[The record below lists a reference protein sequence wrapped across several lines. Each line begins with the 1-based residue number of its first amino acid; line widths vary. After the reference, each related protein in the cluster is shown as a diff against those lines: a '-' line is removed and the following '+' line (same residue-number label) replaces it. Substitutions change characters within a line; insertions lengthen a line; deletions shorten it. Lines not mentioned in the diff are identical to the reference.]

1 MRTIQDLLSAE
12 RPEIVE
18 EAAISVA
25 RLEHYR
31 RDGNQATRDR
41 LDALYAE
48 VEKAVDR
55 RDLAGVVAHASAV
68 ARERWRAGFEYL
80 ELLSAFT
87 ALEAAMHRRIANRLA
102 PIERALG
109 QGLVGTAFAHGREAL
124 GREFRTLGTPH
135 AIDLTPFFT
144 GPYCD
149 ADGRPGGA
157 DAVYP
162 V

>member
-1 MRTIQDLLSAE
+1 MRTIQDVLSTD
-12 RPEIVE
+12 RLEIVE

-31 RDGNQATRDR
+31 RDGKQATRER
-41 LDALYAE
+41 LEALYAE
-48 VEKAVDR
+48 VAKAVDH
-55 RDLAGVVAHASAV
+55 RDLTGVVTHASAI
-68 ARERWRAGFEYL
+68 ARERWRAGFEYV

-102 PIERALG
+102 PDERALG
-109 QGLVGTAFAHGREAL
+109 QGLVGTAFTHGRKAL
-124 GREFRTLGTPH
+124 GREFGTLGSSP
-135 AIDLTPFFT
+135 ALDLTPLFT

-149 ADGRPGGA
+149 ADGRRA
-157 DAVYP
+157 AEAVYP